1 KTAVKTVQK
10 SLFVDLSKEET
21 ALYDLLKEP
30 LSLDEI
36 ALKTQRSVGQ
46 VAAELMQMELKGVVR
61 SLAGKRFEQF

>member
-1 KTAVKTVQK
+1 M
-10 SLFVDLSKEET
+10 DLSKEET

-61 SLAGKRFEQF
+61 CLAGKRFEQF